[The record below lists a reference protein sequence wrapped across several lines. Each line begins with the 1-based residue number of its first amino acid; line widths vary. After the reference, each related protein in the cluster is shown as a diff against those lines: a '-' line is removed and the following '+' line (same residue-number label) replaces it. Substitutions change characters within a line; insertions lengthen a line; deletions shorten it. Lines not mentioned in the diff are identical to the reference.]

1 MLQDMSM
8 DHRSNSVIL
17 SGGADDDLE
26 DMDIESVLSK
36 GSKNLNA
43 PGSSSYVSPW

>member
-1 MLQDMSM
+1 M

-17 SGGADDDLE
+17 SGGGGAEDDLE

-43 PGSSSYVSPW
+43 PGSSSYV